1 MPIVYLIEAF
11 LIYLVCNCSW
21 KYIIKPALDNR
32 SGNVETETKIER
44 KIRKANQKK
53 YEKDLIDKLKK

>member
-11 LIYLVCNCSW
+11 LIYLVFNYSW

-44 KIRKANQKK
+44 KIQEANQKK